1 MGSLMIKTRCRY
13 GIILDLLVR
22 QTKWTQSGLQIV
34 FQSVIMAKLLHASSA
49 WSGFATA
56 ADRQRV
62 NAFLRR
68 SKRWGFRRPD
78 TSTFEVLLENSDQQL
93 FRKIMNNTQHV
104 LHSLLP
110 PSSSATQHYELRQ
123 RTHNREL
130 PDHTGRLTDSNFLTR
145 MLYNDTY

>member
-1 MGSLMIKTRCRY
+1 MGSLIIKTWCRY

-68 SKRWGFRRPD
+68 SKQWGFCRPD
-78 TSTFEVLLENSDQQL
+78 TSMFEVLLENSDQQL
-93 FRKIMNNTQHV
+93 FRKIMNIVCYRHPHQLHNTTNFD
-104 LHSLLP
+104 SG
-110 PSSSATQHYELRQ
+110 
-123 RTHNREL
+123 
-130 PDHTGRLTDSNFLTR
+130 HTTENCQTILAA
-145 MLYNDTY
+145 